1 MLQEYYGGKL
11 RLHKRRIVWPPP
23 PRPTA
28 QVRGPAHE
36 HWKGWQDTRGKMLF
50 MVIEHFRPG
59 RAPDVYRRFRDRGR
73 LAPEDVRYVSSWVDL
88 DFRRCFQ
95 VMEAESEARIREWTA
110 KWDDLIEFE
119 IVPVRTS
126 AEAAATIGPEL

>member
-1 MLQEYYGGKL
+1 
-11 RLHKRRIVWPPP
+11 
-23 PRPTA
+23 
-28 QVRGPAHE
+28 
-36 HWKGWQDTRGKMLF
+36 MLF

-73 LAPEDVRYVSSWVDL
+73 MAPADVRYVSSWVEL

-95 VMEAESEARIREWTA
+95 VMEAESEAALREWTRA
-110 KWDDLIEFE
+110 WSDLVDFE

-126 AEAAATIGPEL
+126 EQAARAIAPQL